1 MMELMGNLK
10 EDHRDVSA
18 VKDLCSVGQAL
29 SPQIWRGLQ
38 IMFK

>member
-18 VKDLCSVGQAL
+18 VKDLCPVGQAL
-29 SPQIWRGLQ
+29 GPQIWRGLQ